1 MQPLDAVP
9 VEAPLIQYLR
19 ILPNADTLLFRK
31 VDSFFGPSS
40 TWTVTDA
47 CRPLTQDCPPLLIE
61 STTRHYNSTGMHS
74 TSFLIAFPVSV
85 QQGRALERTSKALK
99 GMSMHCHAHAYG
111 KYTGSLQSRGH
122 LFAQDTLDGTNG
134 RGSTVHWNF
143 SNSAERLPLNDDT

>member
-1 MQPLDAVP
+1 
-9 VEAPLIQYLR
+9 
-19 ILPNADTLLFRK
+19 
-31 VDSFFGPSS
+31 
-40 TWTVTDA
+40 
-47 CRPLTQDCPPLLIE
+47 
-61 STTRHYNSTGMHS
+61 MHS